1 MQFNKNTSSGRTNII
16 AIIIKSLIGLIV
28 ILGLVF
34 FINKV
39 DFPAPKKEIE
49 KIIQMKILKLLNK
62 KNLSIV
68 IFSLFSFSSFAED
81 KPVDIWNIEKQ
92 ETENISEENLS
103 TESKQVVSES
113 SVYKM
118 QSDKNEDSIKLDQEL
133 TSKTIKIAGI
143 YDPQEYG
150 LDINMWS
157 NSDGS
162 TLKKLFNNIDKYELS
177 KDASEILNISLL
189 TNAYYPNQ
197 NITDQ
202 EFLNF
207 KTKWLIKNSNLDLIE
222 EYLIKNQVTNL
233 HPELMRY
240 MVDRYLSQS
249 DVKKSCEIFSK
260 IKEPLEDEYLS
271 KFNLY
276 CLINYGKNEEAQLIL
291 DLKKELGFS
300 DEYFENKI
308 NYLLGYIDELN
319 KEISENSILDFHL
332 AHRTNPE
339 FTFEPNKDTPKLIW
353 KYLSS
358 SNLLYKIQDV
368 EISDIEKI
376 STIEKATHDK
386 IYSEEELFEFYKRFQ
401 FNINQLLNTKESY
414 KSLSSIE
421 GKALVYQRLLLTE
434 EPKLKLELMK
444 ILKDIFKSEG
454 IEDAFDEELR
464 KYLKQI
470 DETDVPSNFTT
481 FYNQYIKSDEIIN
494 RRIKYNNKILH
505 QSKLVNYFNGDYAKS
520 KIEEDLDKF
529 LKKIKK
535 DKEYFLSKKDIIFLE
550 ALKSDGIEISKKY
563 ENLYKVNK
571 SEMPSDIQKMLDNKE
586 IGAALLRVIE
596 VIGPEKIEDIDD
608 DTVYFIINTLNQ
620 LNTDSI
626 RNKLLLKVLPLKV

>member
-1 MQFNKNTSSGRTNII
+1 
-16 AIIIKSLIGLIV
+16 
-28 ILGLVF
+28 
-34 FINKV
+34 
-39 DFPAPKKEIE
+39 
-49 KIIQMKILKLLNK
+49 MKISKLLNK

-68 IFSLFSFSSFAED
+68 IFSLISLSSFAED
-81 KPVDIWNIEKQ
+81 KPVDIWNLEKQ
-92 ETENISEENLS
+92 EAETISEENLS
-103 TESKQVVSES
+103 IENKQEVSES
-113 SVYKM
+113 SIYKM

-133 TSKTIKIAGI
+133 TSKTIKIAGL

-202 EFLNF
+202 EFLKF

-222 EYLIKNQVTNL
+222 EYLIKNQVTNI

-308 NYLLGYIDELN
+308 NYLFGYIDEAN

-339 FTFEPNKDTPKLIW
+339 FKFEPNKDTPKLIW

-368 EISDIEKI
+368 EITDIEKI

-386 IYSEEELFEFYKRFQ
+386 NYSEEELFEFYKRFQ
-401 FNINQLLNTKESY
+401 FSINQLLNTKESY

-464 KYLKQI
+464 KSLKQI

-481 FYNQYIKSDEIIN
+481 FYNQHIKSEEIIN
-494 RRIKYNNKILH
+494 KRIKYNNKILH

-535 DKEYFLSKKDIIFLE
+535 DKKYSLSKKDIIFLE

-571 SEMPSDIQKMLDNKE
+571 SEMPSDIQKMVDNNE
-586 IGAALLRVIE
+586 IGAALLRIIE
-596 VIGPEKIEDIDD
+596 VIGTEKIEDMDD

>member
-1 MQFNKNTSSGRTNII
+1 
-16 AIIIKSLIGLIV
+16 
-28 ILGLVF
+28 
-34 FINKV
+34 
-39 DFPAPKKEIE
+39 
-49 KIIQMKILKLLNK
+49 MKILKLLNN
-62 KNLSIV
+62 KNLSI
-68 IFSLFSFSSFAED
+68 IIISLLLSISSIAEE
-81 KPVDIWNIEKQ
+81 KPVDIWNLDKK
-92 ETENISEENLS
+92 ETQNISEENLS
-103 TESKQVVSES
+103 VEEKNEEIFQS
-113 SVYKM
+113 SIYKM
-118 QSDKNEDSIKLDQEL
+118 QSDKKEESIKLDEEL
-133 TSKTIKIAGI
+133 TSKTIKIAGL
-143 YDPQEYG
+143 YDPQDYG
-150 LDINMWS
+150 LSISMWS

-162 TLKKLFNNIDKYELS
+162 ILKKLFNNIDKYNLS

-197 NITDQ
+197 NITEE
-202 EFLNF
+202 EFLKF
-207 KTKWLIKNSNLDLIE
+207 KTNWLIKESNLELIE
-222 EYLIKNQVTNL
+222 EYLIKNQITNL

-240 MVDRYLSQS
+240 MVDKYLSES
-249 DVKKSCEIFSK
+249 NVKKSCEIFSK
-260 IKEPLEDEYLS
+260 IKEPLQNEYLS

-291 DLKKELGFS
+291 DLKKELGFN
-300 DEYFENKI
+300 DEYFENKV
-308 NYLLGYIDELN
+308 NYLFGYMDEAN

-332 AHRTNPE
+332 AHRTSSE
-339 FTFEPNKDTPKLIW
+339 FKFEPNKDTPKLIW

-368 EISDIEKI
+368 EITDIDKI

-386 IYSEEELFEFYKRFQ
+386 NYSEDELFEFYKRFQ

-434 EPKLKLELMK
+434 EPKLKLELAK
-444 ILKDIFKSEG
+444 ILKDIFESEG
-454 IEDAFDEELR
+454 IGNAFDLELE
-464 KYLKQI
+464 KLLKKI
-470 DETDVPSNFTT
+470 DEVDVPSNFTT
-481 FYNQYIKSDEIIN
+481 FYKQNIKDDTIIN
-494 RRIKYNNKILH
+494 KKIKYNNKILH

-520 KIEEDLDKF
+520 KIEEDLNKF

-535 DKEYFLSKKDIIFLE
+535 DKKYFLSKKDIIFLE
-550 ALKSDGIEISKKY
+550 ALKSDGIEIPKKY
-563 ENLYKVNK
+563 ENLYEINK

-586 IGAALLRVIE
+586 IGAALLRIIE

-620 LNTDSI
+620 LNADLI

>member
-1 MQFNKNTSSGRTNII
+1 
-16 AIIIKSLIGLIV
+16 
-28 ILGLVF
+28 
-34 FINKV
+34 
-39 DFPAPKKEIE
+39 
-49 KIIQMKILKLLNK
+49 MKILKLLNK

-103 TESKQVVSES
+103 IENKQVVSES

-133 TSKTIKIAGI
+133 TSKTIKIAGL

-202 EFLNF
+202 EFLKF

-222 EYLIKNQVTNL
+222 EYLIKNQVTNI
-233 HPELMRY
+233 HPELMLY

-308 NYLLGYIDELN
+308 NYLLGYIDEVN

-494 RRIKYNNKILH
+494 KKIKYNNKILH

>member
-1 MQFNKNTSSGRTNII
+1 
-16 AIIIKSLIGLIV
+16 
-28 ILGLVF
+28 
-34 FINKV
+34 
-39 DFPAPKKEIE
+39 
-49 KIIQMKILKLLNK
+49 MKILKLLNK

-103 TESKQVVSES
+103 IENKQVVSES

-133 TSKTIKIAGI
+133 TSKTIKIAGL

-222 EYLIKNQVTNL
+222 EYLIKNQVTNI

-308 NYLLGYIDELN
+308 NYLLGYIDEVN

-494 RRIKYNNKILH
+494 KKIKYNNKILH

-586 IGAALLRVIE
+586 VGAALLRVIE

>member
-1 MQFNKNTSSGRTNII
+1 
-16 AIIIKSLIGLIV
+16 
-28 ILGLVF
+28 
-34 FINKV
+34 
-39 DFPAPKKEIE
+39 
-49 KIIQMKILKLLNK
+49 MKILKLLNK

-103 TESKQVVSES
+103 IENKQVVSES

-133 TSKTIKIAGI
+133 TSKTIKIAGL

-162 TLKKLFNNIDKYELS
+162 TIKKLFNNIDKYELS

-202 EFLNF
+202 EFLKF

-308 NYLLGYIDELN
+308 NYLLGYIDEVN

-494 RRIKYNNKILH
+494 KRIKYNNKILH

>member
-1 MQFNKNTSSGRTNII
+1 
-16 AIIIKSLIGLIV
+16 
-28 ILGLVF
+28 
-34 FINKV
+34 
-39 DFPAPKKEIE
+39 
-49 KIIQMKILKLLNK
+49 MKILKLLNN
-62 KNLSIV
+62 KNLSI
-68 IFSLFSFSSFAED
+68 IIISLLLSISSIAEE
-81 KPVDIWNIEKQ
+81 KPVDIWNLDKK
-92 ETENISEENLS
+92 ETQNISEENLS
-103 TESKQVVSES
+103 VEKNEETSES
-113 SVYKM
+113 SIYKM
-118 QSDKNEDSIKLDQEL
+118 QSDKKEETIKLDAEL
-133 TSKTIKIAGI
+133 TSKTIKIVGL

-150 LDINMWS
+150 LSISMWS

-162 TLKKLFNNIDKYELS
+162 ILKKLFNNIDKYNLS

-197 NITDQ
+197 NITEE
-202 EFLNF
+202 EFLKF
-207 KTKWLIKNSNLDLIE
+207 KTNWLIKESNLELIE
-222 EYLIKNQVTNL
+222 EYLIKNQITNL

-240 MVDRYLSQS
+240 MVDKYLSES
-249 DVKKSCEIFSK
+249 NVKKSCEIFSK
-260 IKEPLEDEYLS
+260 IKEPLQNEYLS

-291 DLKKELGFS
+291 DLKKELGFN
-300 DEYFENKI
+300 DEYFENKV
-308 NYLLGYIDELN
+308 NYLFGYMDEAN

-332 AHRTNPE
+332 AHRTSSE
-339 FTFEPNKDTPKLIW
+339 FKFEPNKDTPKLIW

-368 EISDIEKI
+368 EITDIDKI

-386 IYSEEELFEFYKRFQ
+386 NYSEDELFEFYKRFQ

-434 EPKLKLELMK
+434 EPKLKLELAK
-444 ILKDIFKSEG
+444 ILKDIFESEG
-454 IEDAFDEELR
+454 IGNAFDLELE
-464 KYLKQI
+464 KLLKKI
-470 DETDVPSNFTT
+470 DEVDVPSNFTT
-481 FYNQYIKSDEIIN
+481 FYKQNIKDDAIIN
-494 RRIKYNNKILH
+494 KKIKYNNKILH

-520 KIEEDLDKF
+520 KIEEDLNKF

-535 DKEYFLSKKDIIFLE
+535 DKKYFLSKKDIIFLE
-550 ALKSDGIEISKKY
+550 ALKSDGIEIPKKY
-563 ENLYKVNK
+563 ENLYEINK

-586 IGAALLRVIE
+586 IGAALLRIIE

-620 LNTDSI
+620 LNADLI

>member
-1 MQFNKNTSSGRTNII
+1 
-16 AIIIKSLIGLIV
+16 
-28 ILGLVF
+28 
-34 FINKV
+34 
-39 DFPAPKKEIE
+39 
-49 KIIQMKILKLLNK
+49 MKILKLLNK
-62 KNLSIV
+62 KNLSI
-68 IFSLFSFSSFAED
+68 IIISLLLSFSSIAEE
-81 KPVDIWNIEKQ
+81 KPVDIWNLEKQ
-92 ETENISEENLS
+92 EIESTSVENLS
-103 TESKQVVSES
+103 VEKTQEISQS
-113 SVYKM
+113 SIYKM
-118 QSDKNEDSIKLDQEL
+118 QEDKNKDSIKLDEDL
-133 TSKTIKIAGI
+133 TSKTIKIAGL
-143 YDPQEYG
+143 YDPQDYG
-150 LDINMWS
+150 LSISMWS

-162 TLKKLFNNIDKYELS
+162 TLKKLFKNIDKYNLS

-197 NITDQ
+197 NITDE
-202 EFLNF
+202 EFLKF
-207 KTKWLIKNSNLDLIE
+207 KTNWLIKDSNLELIE
-222 EYLIKNQVTNL
+222 EYLIKNQITNL

-240 MVDRYLSQS
+240 MVDKYLSQS
-249 DVKKSCEIFSK
+249 DLKKSCEIFSK
-260 IKEPLEDEYLS
+260 IKEPLENEYLS

-291 DLKKELGFS
+291 DLKKELGFK
-300 DEYFENKI
+300 DEYFENKV
-308 NYLLGYIDELN
+308 NYLFGYIDEAN
-319 KEISENSILDFHL
+319 KEVSENSILDFHL

-339 FTFEPNKDTPKLIW
+339 FTFEPKKDTPKLIW
-353 KYLSS
+353 KYLST

-368 EISDIEKI
+368 EITDIDKI

-386 IYSEEELFEFYKRFQ
+386 NYSEEELFEFYKRFQ

-444 ILKDIFKSEG
+444 ILKDIFESESIG
-454 IEDAFDEELR
+454 NAFDLELE
-464 KYLKQI
+464 KFLKKI

-481 FYNQYIKSDEIIN
+481 FYKQNIRDDETIN
-494 RRIKYNNKILH
+494 KKIKYNNKILH

-520 KIEEDLDKF
+520 KIEEDLNKF

-535 DKEYFLSKKDIIFLE
+535 DKKYFLSKKDIIFLE

-563 ENLYKVNK
+563 ENLYKINK
-571 SEMPSDIQKMLDNKE
+571 SEMPTDIQKMIDNKE
-586 IGAALLRVIE
+586 IGAALLRIIE
-596 VIGPEKIEDIDD
+596 VIGPEKIQDIDD

-620 LNTDSI
+620 LNADLI

>member
-1 MQFNKNTSSGRTNII
+1 
-16 AIIIKSLIGLIV
+16 
-28 ILGLVF
+28 
-34 FINKV
+34 
-39 DFPAPKKEIE
+39 
-49 KIIQMKILKLLNK
+49 MKILKLLNK

-103 TESKQVVSES
+103 IENKQVVSES
-113 SVYKM
+113 NVYKM

-133 TSKTIKIAGI
+133 TSKTIKIAGL

-202 EFLNF
+202 EFLKF

-222 EYLIKNQVTNL
+222 EYLIKNQVTNI

-308 NYLLGYIDELN
+308 NYLFGYIDEAN

-368 EISDIEKI
+368 EITDIEKI

-401 FNINQLLNTKESY
+401 FNINQLLNTRESY

-464 KYLKQI
+464 KSLKQI

-494 RRIKYNNKILH
+494 KKIKYNNKILH

-608 DTVYFIINTLNQ
+608 NTVYFIINTLNQ

>member
-1 MQFNKNTSSGRTNII
+1 
-16 AIIIKSLIGLIV
+16 
-28 ILGLVF
+28 
-34 FINKV
+34 
-39 DFPAPKKEIE
+39 
-49 KIIQMKILKLLNK
+49 MKILKLLNN
-62 KNLSIV
+62 KNLSI
-68 IFSLFSFSSFAED
+68 IIISLLLSFSSIAEE
-81 KPVDIWNIEKQ
+81 KPVDIWNLDKK
-92 ETENISEENLS
+92 ETQDVSEENLS
-103 TESKQVVSES
+103 VEKKEETSQS
-113 SVYKM
+113 SIYKM
-118 QSDKNEDSIKLDQEL
+118 QSDKKEETIKLDAEL
-133 TSKTIKIAGI
+133 TSKTIKIVGL

-150 LDINMWS
+150 LSISMWS

-162 TLKKLFNNIDKYELS
+162 ILKKLFNNIDKYNLS

-189 TNAYYPNQ
+189 TNAYYPSQ
-197 NITDQ
+197 NITEE
-202 EFLNF
+202 EFLKF
-207 KTKWLIKNSNLDLIE
+207 KTNWLIKESNLELIE
-222 EYLIKNQVTNL
+222 EYLIKNQITNL

-240 MVDRYLSQS
+240 MVDKYLSES
-249 DVKKSCEIFSK
+249 NVKKSCEIFSK
-260 IKEPLEDEYLS
+260 IKEPLQNEYLS

-291 DLKKELGFS
+291 DLKKELGFN
-300 DEYFENKI
+300 DEYFENKV
-308 NYLLGYIDELN
+308 NYLFGYMDEAN

-332 AHRTNPE
+332 AHRTSSE
-339 FTFEPNKDTPKLIW
+339 FKFEPNKDTPKLIW

-368 EISDIEKI
+368 EITDIDKI

-386 IYSEEELFEFYKRFQ
+386 NYSEDELFEFYKRFQ

-434 EPKLKLELMK
+434 EPKLKLELAK
-444 ILKDIFKSEG
+444 ILKDIFESEG
-454 IEDAFDEELR
+454 IGNAFDLELE
-464 KYLKQI
+464 KLLKKI
-470 DETDVPSNFTT
+470 DEVDVPSNFTT
-481 FYNQYIKSDEIIN
+481 FYKQNIKDDAIIN
-494 RRIKYNNKILH
+494 KKIKYNNKILH

-520 KIEEDLDKF
+520 KIEEDLNKF

-535 DKEYFLSKKDIIFLE
+535 DKKYFLSKKDIIFLE
-550 ALKSDGIEISKKY
+550 ALKSDGIEIPKKY
-563 ENLYKVNK
+563 ENLYKINK

-586 IGAALLRVIE
+586 IGAALLRIIE

-620 LNTDSI
+620 LNADLI